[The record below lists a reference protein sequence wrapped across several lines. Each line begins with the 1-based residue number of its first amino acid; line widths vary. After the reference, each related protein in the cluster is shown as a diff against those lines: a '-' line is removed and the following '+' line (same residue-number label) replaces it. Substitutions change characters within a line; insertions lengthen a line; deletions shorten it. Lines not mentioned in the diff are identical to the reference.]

1 LPPSVLKTGHGEE
14 TILKT
19 TKRTHITVEKRE
31 VWVVR
36 RPQKARMVWCEE
48 QAAALAEVSTRAI
61 YRQVESGQIHFTETA
76 DGQLFVCLNSL
87 SK

>member
-1 LPPSVLKTGHGEE
+1 
-14 TILKT
+14 LKT
-19 TKRTHITVEKRE
+19 TKRTHITVEKHE

-36 RPQKARMVWCEE
+36 QGRKIVTAWCETCGATVEMVTAE

>member
-1 LPPSVLKTGHGEE
+1 MN
-14 TILKT
+14 T

-36 RPQKARMVWCEE
+36 QGRKIATAWCEACAE
-48 QAAALAEVSTRAI
+48 TVEMATADQAAALAHVSTRAI
-61 YRQVESGQIHFTETA
+61 YRQVENGQIHFTETA

>member
-1 LPPSVLKTGHGEE
+1 
-14 TILKT
+14 
-19 TKRTHITVEKRE
+19 
-31 VWVVR
+31 
-36 RPQKARMVWCEE
+36 MVWCEACGATVEMVTAE